1 MNRSGFLK
9 QLIASIAIGKLP
21 VSITKDFRK
30 IYLLQCFVAGFRH
43 YEGMKLLDSMKEG
56 DLLELV
62 REPENQYDDCAIA
75 LHLQGRKIG
84 FIPASVNEML
94 SYLLDADALSLF
106 AVITHLEKNSQPW
119 ENVAI
124 AVYFIQEVN
133 KDLPAHASYLTRIE
147 APHYRTL
154 NRDKKRTKEEKTL
167 TIDNLF
173 NDTNRVINLDAIPA
187 EQTEA
192 KAYFEKY
199 YSRYPVTI
207 NKPGRFVHIKD
218 DGIYSYLYEIADD
231 IQLVKDTN
239 GHDFLEFS
247 LGVSG

>member
-1 MNRSGFLK
+1 MNRSNFLK

-21 VSITKDFRK
+21 VSLTKDFRK

-62 REPENQYDDCAIA
+62 REPENEYDDCAIA
-75 LHLQGRKIG
+75 LHLQGNKIG

-106 AVITHLEKNSQPW
+106 ATITHLEKNSQPW

-124 AVYFIQEVN
+124 AVYFVQEVN
-133 KDLPAHASYLTRIE
+133 KELPAHASYLTRIE

-154 NRDKKRTKEEKTL
+154 NNKKDVVKKEKQLTL
-167 TIDNLF
+167 DNLF
-173 NDTNRVINLDAIPA
+173 DDSNRIINLDAIPA
-187 EQTEA
+187 EQMEA

-199 YSRYPVTI
+199 YTNYPVSI

-218 DGIYSYLYEIADD
+218 DGIYSYMYEISDD
-231 IQLVKDTN
+231 IQLVKNDK
-239 GHDFLEFS
+239 GEEFLEFF
-247 LGVSG
+247 LI

>member
-43 YEGMKLLDSMKEG
+43 YEGMNLLGSMKEG

-62 REPENQYDDCAIA
+62 REPDNEYDDCAIA
-75 LHLQGRKIG
+75 LHLQGKKIG

-124 AVYFIQEVN
+124 AVYFVQEVN
-133 KDLPAHASYLTRIE
+133 KELPAHASYLTRIE

-154 NRDKKRTKEEKTL
+154 NKKNKEQKEPIITL
-167 TIDNLF
+167 DQLF
-173 NDTNRVINLDAIPA
+173 DDSNRVINLDEIPA
-187 EQTEA
+187 DQMEA
-192 KAYFEKY
+192 KNYFEKY
-199 YSRYPVTI
+199 YSKYPVSI
-207 NKPGRFVHIKD
+207 NKPGRFVQIKD
-218 DGIYSYLYEIADD
+218 DGIYTYMYEIGED
-231 IQLVKDTN
+231 ILLVQNDI
-239 GHDFLEFS
+239 GDEFLEFF
-247 LGVSG
+247 LI